1 MVVGSAST
9 PAYRRVLTLCCGQG
23 NMGIAFV
30 SAAANFKDP
39 TVGITLVV
47 MLFLTLLPLA
57 PMALFFGR
65 SPAQTH

>member
-1 MVVGSAST
+1 
-9 PAYRRVLTLCCGQG
+9 
-23 NMGIAFV
+23 MGIAFV

-57 PMALFFGR
+57 PIALFFGR
-65 SPAQTH
+65 TPAQTH